1 MEEEKK
7 ERIYKSLM
15 LILITVIITFIL
27 TSMMVYKAMTKD
39 GFKYVTTADG
49 QTIGLDATL
58 ASFRKVLEKEYL
70 GEIDDNELIEGA
82 IKGYI
87 AGLND
92 PYTEYYTKEEMKK
105 LMDTTNGNYVGI
117 GIYMLLDKEKNAI
130 VIIKPMEGSPA
141 EKAGLLP
148 GDVISKVDGEP
159 YTLETITAISD
170 KIKGKAGT
178 KVKLEICRGE
188 TEIFEVEVERQKILI
203 SHIKTEVLEN
213 NIGYIY
219 ISDFDGGCADEF
231 TEKYKELEKQ
241 GIKKLI
247 IDIRNN
253 GGGIVDEAIDILKLI
268 TNKGDKLLITKDKKE
283 NEKISKNDKNPIIEM
298 PIVVLTNSYSASASE
313 ILTGALKDNEK
324 ATIVGTTTYGKGVI
338 QTIHQLTDGSGLKIT
353 TNEYYTPNY
362 NKINKI
368 GIEPNIE
375 VELPKEYENAL
386 VIPKDKDTQLQ
397 KAIELLK

>member
-178 KVKLEICRGE
+178 KVKLEICIGE
-188 TEIFEVEVERQKILI
+188 TETFEVEVERQKILI

-283 NEKISKNDKNPIIEM
+283 NEKITKNDKNPIIEM

>member
-283 NEKISKNDKNPIIEM
+283 NEKITKNDKNPIIEM

>member
-188 TEIFEVEVERQKILI
+188 TFEVEVERQKILI

-283 NEKISKNDKNPIIEM
+283 NEKITKNDKNPIIEM